1 MRLPGNANVDVLF
14 GLLFCR
20 DPRLLG
26 LILAALWLML
36 PAYTANN
43 CATLFGGGRPLDGG
57 MRFFDGKRIL
67 GDHKTLGGFFFGVL
81 GGVCMGIVQVF
92 AAPYLSPFFS
102 APAIPAAVI
111 VAMPL
116 GALAGD
122 AVKSFF
128 KRRLG
133 MESGA
138 MLPVA
143 DQLDFIIGALVLS
156 LVAAPAWFLAS
167 YTVTI
172 LVIIVLMTFPLQL
185 FHNMVAVALGKKKV
199 LW

>member
-1 MRLPGNANVDVLF
+1 
-14 GLLFCR
+14 
-20 DPRLLG
+20 
-26 LILAALWLML
+26 ML

-57 MRFFDGKRIL
+57 RSFLDGKRIL

-81 GGVCMGIVQVF
+81 GGICMGIVQVF
-92 AAPYLSPFFS
+92 ASPYLTSYFP
-102 APAIPAAVI
+102 APAMPLAVI
-111 VAMPL
+111 AAMPL
-116 GALAGD
+116 GALTGD

-133 MESGA
+133 VESGA

-143 DQLDFIIGALVLS
+143 DQLDFVIGALMLS
-156 LVAAPAWFLAS
+156 LVAAPQWSLAN

>member
-1 MRLPGNANVDVLF
+1 
-14 GLLFCR
+14 
-20 DPRLLG
+20 
-26 LILAALWLML
+26 ML
-36 PAYTANN
+36 PAYAANN

-57 MRFFDGKRIL
+57 RSFFDGKRIL
-67 GDHKTLGGFFFGVL
+67 GDHKTIGGFFFGVL
-81 GGVCMGIVQVF
+81 GGICMGIVQVF
-92 AAPYLSPFFS
+92 AAPYLAAYFS
-102 APAIPAAVI
+102 VPAMPLAII
-111 VAMPL
+111 VAMPF

-133 MESGA
+133 VDSGA

-143 DQLDFIIGALVLS
+143 DQLDFVIGALVLGFI
-156 LVAAPAWFLAS
+156 AAPQWYLAS
-167 YTVTI
+167 FTVPIVAT
-172 LVIIVLMTFPLQL
+172 IVLMTFPLQL